1 MHSIQTHT
9 HPPTL
14 PTTLTPG
21 MHIHK
26 HAHARTHPSHNK
38 HMHAC
43 TQACARTHTHH
54 HSTREQYHFTP
65 LTHTTPTRMLQEV
78 RTCLRMSELNPPT
91 IKLAQVGSE
100 DPCAFCVF
108 DAEDSGAPLHA
119 CPKCKQ
125 RSLST
130 AALQYVVLLVTNN
143 LRNNGFCVSTY
154 LPIKIPNSC
163 STLAY
168 WSAGLSAAAAGW

>member
-9 HPPTL
+9 HPHTL

-26 HAHARTHPSHNK
+26 HAHACTHPSHNK
-38 HMHAC
+38 HMNAC

-54 HSTREQYHFTP
+54 HNTRAQYPFYPPH
-65 LTHTTPTRMLQEV
+65 THHTYTHATRSAYMPEN
-78 RTCLRMSELNPPT
+78 ELNPPT

-168 WSAGLSAAAAGW
+168 WSACLSAAAAGW